1 MRSSRR
7 LWVRLV
13 LALRARGLGA
23 APVTLLALAPL
34 HALLAWMLVGVA
46 GALAAVAGLLLVA
59 GFFLV
64 SVVAVTVTDRHAPA
78 FVLPAAVGSYVV
90 KVAALVSLLTLP
102 TTPVTRCL
110 AYSVIVGTLA
120 WELAHLVG
128 VLRATQSH
136 GTAVSG
142 FTDPG

>member
-1 MRSSRR
+1 MRSSRRLWVRSSRR

-78 FVLPAAVGSYVV
+78 FVLPAAVGRTSSRWPPWS
-90 KVAALVSLLTLP
+90 A
-102 TTPVTRCL
+102 C
-110 AYSVIVGTLA
+110 
-120 WELAHLVG
+120 
-128 VLRATQSH
+128 
-136 GTAVSG
+136 
-142 FTDPG
+142 